1 MPDATAPSTE
11 GLPCN
16 YLEAILLKSGSLRA
30 TGTVVRSGSRVA
42 SAEGVMTG

>member
-11 GLPCN
+11 ALPRN

-42 SAEGVMTG
+42 LGMRHDR